1 MHEAAAHHSTPRF
14 AVVGGFTTERRKARG
29 DGLHTFRIDPVTGA
43 WKQAFH
49 LPDLVNPS
57 FLILDPNQDRI
68 YSVHGDGDFASAFSI
83 DAESGGLRLLGQAA
97 TGGVN
102 GVHPAIDPSDQ
113 FLVVANY
120 ASGSVSVLPIT
131 ADGRLEPFIHK
142 LDLPGEPGPHR
153 TEQASSHPHHVV
165 FDPSGRFLLVPDKG
179 LDRVFILKLDPG
191 SGRLHLHGSAAMR
204 PGAGPRHIAFHPS
217 LPIAFVVNEIDSTVA
232 ACRWDEAN
240 GILTPMQ
247 LRSTLPPH
255 FFGASTAAAI
265 VVSPCGRH
273 VYASNRGQDGVV
285 HFNFDSA
292 RNTLETV
299 GWVSSQGRDPR
310 FICLG
315 SDGKTLLVANEQSD
329 NIVSFDI
336 DGESG
341 ALTFKDRAIGIASPA
356 TIVFI

>member
-1 MHEAAAHHSTPRF
+1 MHDAPAPHSAPRF
-14 AVVGGFTTERRKARG
+14 AVVGSFTTERRKARG
-29 DGLHTFRIDPVTGA
+29 DGLHSFRIDPKTYT
-43 WKQAFH
+43 WTHAFH
-49 LPDLVNPS
+49 LPGLVNPS
-57 FLILDPNQDRI
+57 FLITNRDRDRI
-68 YSVHGDGDFASAFSI
+68 YSVHGDCDFANAFSV
-83 DAESGGLRLLGQAA
+83 DAETGSLRLLGQAA

-102 GVHPAIDPSDQ
+102 GVHLAVDPSGK

-131 ADGRLEPFIHK
+131 AGGRLERFIHK

-179 LDRVFILKLDPG
+179 LDRIFVLKLDG
-191 SGRLHLHGSAAMR
+191 SGRLQLHGSAAMR
-204 PGAGPRHIAFHPS
+204 PGAGPRHITFHPS
-217 LPIAFVVNEIDSTVA
+217 LPVAFVVNEINSTVA
-232 ACRWDEAN
+232 ACRWDDAN
-240 GILTPMQ
+240 GILSPME
-247 LRSTLPPH
+247 LRSALPPY

-273 VYASNRGQDGVV
+273 VYASNRGQDSVAHV
-285 HFNFDSA
+285 NFDSA

-310 FICLG
+310 FMCLG
-315 SDGKTLLVANEQSD
+315 SDGQTLLIANEQSD

-336 DGESG
+336 DGETG
-341 ALTFKDRAIGIASPA
+341 ALTLRDQVIRIASPA
-356 TIVFI
+356 TIIFI